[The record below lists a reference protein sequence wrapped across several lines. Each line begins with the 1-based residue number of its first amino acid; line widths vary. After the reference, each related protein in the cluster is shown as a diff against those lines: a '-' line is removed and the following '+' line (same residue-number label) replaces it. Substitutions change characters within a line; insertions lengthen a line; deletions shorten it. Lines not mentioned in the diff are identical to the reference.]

1 MKHAKN
7 SQYKNYLELRQE
19 ASSCHDPDIKR
30 NLEARARERF
40 KDLMPSFS
48 ERDLYEGKIN
58 LDTSKEES
66 HDKVINKNEILSTF
80 GHIAL
85 PWIEQ
90 NDSTI

>member
-40 KDLMPSFS
+40 KDLMPGFS

-58 LDTSKEES
+58 IDTSKEES
-66 HDKVINKNEILSTF
+66 QTRL
-80 GHIAL
+80 
-85 PWIEQ
+85 
-90 NDSTI
+90 

>member
-1 MKHAKN
+1 
-7 SQYKNYLELRQE
+7 
-19 ASSCHDPDIKR
+19 
-30 NLEARARERF
+30 
-40 KDLMPSFS
+40 MPGFS

-58 LDTSKEES
+58 IDTSKEES